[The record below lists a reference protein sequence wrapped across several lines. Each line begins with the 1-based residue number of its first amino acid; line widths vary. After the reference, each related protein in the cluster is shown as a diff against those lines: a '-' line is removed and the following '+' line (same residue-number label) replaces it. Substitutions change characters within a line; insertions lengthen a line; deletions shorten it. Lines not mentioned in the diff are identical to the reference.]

1 MNKFIKL
8 FKKDKDEFGY
18 LTDESFDIRKII
30 PVAALL
36 AVAIIAVVI
45 VVVINSSKKNKTAGT
60 VDVVTETTTA
70 QSVTQTGSTSDTATL
85 SSDEEKQE
93 DPQYEADMGMSDE
106 GSGASVTLSAG
117 GNETA
122 DTTIG
127 IDVSKYQGTID
138 WAEVASSGVD
148 FAMIR
153 VGYRAQKTGV
163 IYADTNAKYNMQQAA
178 ANGIKV
184 GVYFFSS
191 AVNES
196 EAIEEA
202 DWVADFIAD
211 YSITYPVAFD
221 CEGFYTS
228 ESRQKS
234 MTKAERT
241 TVAVAFL
248 QEIYD
253 KGYTPM
259 FYAASSELTN
269 NSQWNTAILEKSFK
283 IWVAQYPSTPYPE
296 TPSTSYAGT
305 CSMWQY
311 TNQGRVAGIG
321 TNVDINVA
329 YFGYS
334 ESNGSL
340 SGETAASATPDVE
353 AGMVFTSVNDT
364 VTAKDEVRLRDKPS
378 QDTDAAV
385 IATLVNGETITRT
398 GTSSSGWSRLVYNG
412 QTVYAVT
419 SYLTTDLT
427 PKATESPTSGFNTK
441 FTDCND
447 TVTPKE
453 EVNLRNKPSVTDA
466 DSVVVATAKKGELF
480 TRTGYNTEVGWS
492 RVVYNGQTLYC
503 VTSLLSIE

>member
-8 FKKDKDEFGY
+8 FKKVKDEFGY
-18 LTDESFDIRKII
+18 LTDEPFDIRKII

-45 VVVINSSKKNKTAGT
+45 VVVINSGKKNKTAGT

-70 QSVTQTGSTSDTATL
+70 QSVTQTGSASDTATL

-153 VGYRAQKTGV
+153 VGYRTQKTGV

-191 AVNES
+191 AVNER

-202 DWVADFIAD
+202 GWVADYIAN
-211 YSITYPVAFD
+211 YNITYPVAFD
-221 CEGFYTS
+221 CEGFDS
-228 ESRQKS
+228 ANSRQNGMS
-234 MTKAERT
+234 NDDRT
-241 TVAVAFL
+241 NVADAFL
-248 QEIYD
+248 QEIYSR
-253 KGYTPM
+253 GYTPM
-259 FYAASSELTN
+259 FYASASHLTG
-269 NSQWNTAILEKSFK
+269 NSRWNTSTLENNYKM
-283 IWVAQYPSTPYPE
+283 WVAQYPSVPYPD
-296 TPSTSYAGT
+296 TSSTSYSGA
-305 CSMWQY
+305 CAMWQY
-311 TNQGRVAGIG
+311 TSNGNVSGIS

-334 ESNGSL
+334 QSAGTM
-340 SGETAASATPDVE
+340 SGETI
-353 AGMVFTSVNDT
+353 
-364 VTAKDEVRLRDKPS
+364 
-378 QDTDAAV
+378 
-385 IATLVNGETITRT
+385 IATLNNGETVTRT
-398 GTSSSGWSRLVYNG
+398 GISDSGWSRLNYNG
-412 QTVYAVT
+412 QNVYAVS
-419 SYLTTDLT
+419 SYLTTDLSAPT
-427 PKATESPTSGFNTK
+427 QTETQQFMTQFIS
-441 FTDCND
+441 CND
-447 TVTPKE
+447 EVTPKD
-453 EVNLRNKPSVTDA
+453 EVNLRSKPSYTDS
-466 DSVVVATAKKGELF
+466 DSVVVASVKNGTIL
-480 TRTGYNTEVGWS
+480 TRTGYNNEVGWS

-503 VTSLLSIE
+503 ITSYLIVK

>member
-1 MNKFIKL
+1 
-8 FKKDKDEFGY
+8 
-18 LTDESFDIRKII
+18 
-30 PVAALL
+30 
-36 AVAIIAVVI
+36 
-45 VVVINSSKKNKTAGT
+45 
-60 VDVVTETTTA
+60 
-70 QSVTQTGSTSDTATL
+70 
-85 SSDEEKQE
+85 
-93 DPQYEADMGMSDE
+93 
-106 GSGASVTLSAG
+106 
-117 GNETA
+117 
-122 DTTIG
+122 
-127 IDVSKYQGTID
+127 
-138 WAEVASSGVD
+138 
-148 FAMIR
+148 
-153 VGYRAQKTGV
+153 
-163 IYADTNAKYNMQQAA
+163 
-178 ANGIKV
+178 
-184 GVYFFSS
+184 
-191 AVNES
+191 
-196 EAIEEA
+196 
-202 DWVADFIAD
+202 
-211 YSITYPVAFD
+211 
-221 CEGFYTS
+221 
-228 ESRQKS
+228 

-241 TVAVAFL
+241 AAATSFL

-259 FYAASSELTN
+259 FYAASSELSN
-269 NSQWNTAILEKSFK
+269 NNQWNTASLENSYK

-296 TPSTSYAGT
+296 TPSTSYTGT

-340 SGETAASATPDVE
+340 SGETAAAASPDVE

-378 QDTDAAV
+378 QDTDATV
-385 IATLVNGETITRT
+385 ITTLVNGETVTRT

-427 PKATESPTSGFNTK
+427 PKTTESPSTGFNTK

-447 TVTPKE
+447 TVTPKD

-492 RVVYNGQTLYC
+492 RVIYNGQTLYC
-503 VTSLLSIE
+503 VTSLLSIQ